1 MTEPFR
7 VGILREL
14 FCGILRVKPRN
25 TIQISLRGVFRNV
38 PYLSAQK
45 ASASEGAR
53 LQKKNENAERKK
65 RTEKK
70 TRQRQKTSFLLIF
83 QRISRIAGAFYPGT
97 RRPDLAF
104 TLSVAVFL
112 KIFARMG
119 KQPCGDSS
127 LIRQERPKRHKK
139 TGEKREKDGRGTGK
153 GQERCTCDEEH
164 CYM

>member
-1 MTEPFR
+1 MLPDITFE
-7 VGILREL
+7 G
-14 FCGILRVKPRN
+14 GARN
-25 TIQISLRGVFRNV
+25 AQN
-38 PYLSAQK
+38 LSAQK

-83 QRISRIAGAFYPGT
+83 SENQQNSRGVLPRDPATGPCIY
-97 RRPDLAF
+97 
-104 TLSVAVFL
+104 AVGRLFL

-119 KQPCGDSS
+119 KQPCGDPS

-139 TGEKREKDGRGTGK
+139 TGEKREKNGEDR
-153 GQERCTCDEEH
+153 EVHVR
-164 CYM
+164 

>member
-1 MTEPFR
+1 MLPDITFE
-7 VGILREL
+7 G
-14 FCGILRVKPRN
+14 GARN
-25 TIQISLRGVFRNV
+25 AQN
-38 PYLSAQK
+38 LSAQK

>member
-1 MTEPFR
+1 MLPDITFE
-7 VGILREL
+7 G
-14 FCGILRVKPRN
+14 GARN
-25 TIQISLRGVFRNV
+25 AQN
-38 PYLSAQK
+38 LSAQK

-104 TLSVAVFL
+104 TLSVAVFENFRADGEAAVRGF
-112 KIFARMG
+112 FAYPAG
-119 KQPCGDSS
+119 AS
-127 LIRQERPKRHKK
+127 
-139 TGEKREKDGRGTGK
+139 EKA
-153 GQERCTCDEEH
+153 
-164 CYM
+164 